1 MTHRQV
7 YAIIC
12 DKSGF
17 ASALGNDME
26 KPIAIGFALA
36 MGFFALGAGATVF
49 SQVGFEQGEG
59 YPEASLLTNSS
70 REQGDPC
77 YYWCLGSSEAVGTVM
92 KYESAP
98 PAGGGEQY
106 LQLNTDETP
115 IYRTV
120 LGRRNTPYSSLDQAV
135 ATNIEEGIFFDAD
148 VQIVVGTEPPELDDD
163 TKFAI
168 WALETNS
175 GETNLMV
182 TAGHYSFDDGCMLV
196 TNFTLACAADF
207 DFDAWH
213 RLTVRVIE
221 DVGPAGCDYF
231 ISGFLVFI
239 DRELVAAAD
248 EDYAARMGFDDDYL
262 DYLAE
267 SMYEYYE
274 YHQLF
279 FSAAAM
285 SEEPNRQLTAVGLQ
299 GTGKIDNLKILDWAH
314 APDFSQQEIAY
325 FKAIFIYGFSG
336 EHTDEV
342 SVEEGNYVWPVPEIP
357 KVTGYKSAW
366 DPDPYWTK
374 IYSNTTF
381 MAFYESILPVSG
393 TLDDKGAEN
402 IEKMSKQLAQLPKKD
417 EESAEEASDQWLKM
431 VYDVEDG
438 KIPAAKLNATSSKLV
453 ELSVNNDIPIV
464 ENEPTFEVEAVPA
477 SAGNIAA
484 FEFTLKDG
492 KDEVAIQALTQKVKE
507 MVKFTDSLTESF
519 GAATSDK
526 VEIKLDQGKLRVE
539 IKERD
544 GVGGGFMK
552 LEPNLPAEEEK

>member
-1 MTHRQV
+1 
-7 YAIIC
+7 
-12 DKSGF
+12 
-17 ASALGNDME
+17 ME
-26 KPIAIGFALA
+26 KPIAIVFALA

-59 YPEASLLTNSS
+59 YSVSSLLTNVS
-70 REQGDPC
+70 REQGDGR
-77 YYWCLGSSEAVGTVM
+77 YYWFLDPTEAVGTVT
-92 KYESAP
+92 KHESAP

-106 LQLNTDETP
+106 LQLNTGETP

-120 LGRRNTPYSSLDQAV
+120 LGRSNTPYSSFDQAV

-148 VQIVVGTEPPELDDD
+148 VQIVVGTEPPVLDDD

-168 WALETNS
+168 WALETDS

-182 TAGHYSFDDGCMLV
+182 TAGHYSFDEERMLV
-196 TNFTLACAADF
+196 TNFTLECAADF

-213 RLTVRVIE
+213 HLTIRAIE
-221 DVGPAGCDYF
+221 DVGPAGFDYF

-239 DRELVAAAD
+239 DGELIAAAG
-248 EDYAARMGFDDDYL
+248 EDYSARMGFGDDYL

-274 YHQLF
+274 CHQLF
-279 FSAAAM
+279 FSAATM

-299 GTGKIDNLKILDWAH
+299 GTGKIDNMKILDWAH

-325 FKAIFIYGFSG
+325 FKAIFVYGFSG
-336 EHTDEV
+336 EYTDEV
-342 SVEEGNYVWPVPEIP
+342 SVEEGNYVWPVPAIP

-366 DPDPYWTK
+366 DPDPNWTK

-402 IEKMSKQLAQLPKKD
+402 VEKMSVKLAQLPKKD
-417 EESAEEASDQWLKM
+417 AENEEDPSDQWLEM
-431 VYDVEDG
+431 VYGVEDG
-438 KIPAAKLNATSSKLV
+438 KIPAAKLNATSPELV

-492 KDEVAIQALTQKVKE
+492 EDEVAIQALTQKVKE

-544 GVGGGFMK
+544 GAGGGFMK

>member
-1 MTHRQV
+1 
-7 YAIIC
+7 
-12 DKSGF
+12 
-17 ASALGNDME
+17 ME
-26 KPIAIGFALA
+26 KPIAIVFALA

-59 YPEASLLTNSS
+59 YSVSSLLTNVS

-77 YYWCLGSSEAVGTVM
+77 YYWCLGSSEAVGTVT
-92 KYESAP
+92 KHESAP

-120 LGRRNTPYSSLDQAV
+120 LGRSNTPYSSLDQAV
-135 ATNIEEGIFFDAD
+135 ATNIADGIFLDVD

-182 TAGHYSFDDGCMLV
+182 TAGHYSFDEGCMLV

-213 RLTVRVIE
+213 HLTIRAIE
-221 DVGPAGCDYF
+221 DVGPAGFDYF

-239 DRELVAAAD
+239 DRELVVAAD
-248 EDYAARMGFDDDYL
+248 EDYTARMGFGDEDYL
-262 DYLAE
+262 DCLAE

-274 YHQLF
+274 CRQLF
-279 FSAAAM
+279 FSAATM

-325 FKAIFIYGFSG
+325 FKAIFVYGFSG

-342 SVEEGNYVWPVPEIP
+342 SVEEGGYVWPVPDP

-393 TLDDKGAEN
+393 TLDEKGAEN
-402 IEKMSKQLAQLPKKD
+402 IEKMSVQLANKD
-417 EESAEEASDQWLKM
+417 LKNPEEASDQWLKA
-431 VYDVEDG
+431 VYVKEDG
-438 KIPAAKLNATSSKLV
+438 EIPAKKLNATSPELV
-453 ELSVNNDIPIV
+453 KLSVNNDIPIV
-464 ENEPTFEVEAVPA
+464 ECEPTFEVEAVPA
-477 SAGNIAA
+477 SAGNVAA

-492 KDEVAIQALTQKVKE
+492 KDEVAIQTLTQKVME
-507 MVKFTDSLTESF
+507 MIKFTDDLTTPF
-519 GAATSDK
+519 DTATSDK
-526 VEIKLDQGKLRVE
+526 VDIRLNEGKIRVE
-539 IKERD
+539 IKELD
-544 GVGGGFMK
+544 GAPSAFMK
-552 LEPNLPAEEEK
+552 VETNRPEGE